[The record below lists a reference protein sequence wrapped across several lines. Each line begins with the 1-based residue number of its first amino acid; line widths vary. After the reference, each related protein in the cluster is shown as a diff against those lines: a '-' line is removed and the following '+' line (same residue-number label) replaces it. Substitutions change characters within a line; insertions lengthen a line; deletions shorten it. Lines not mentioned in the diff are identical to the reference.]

1 MRDSLCVGRAVEKNG
16 VRQSLDALG
25 SLKAL
30 MGQKREQDIVRF
42 GKMGGRSYNLECSP
56 HCEEPLTHIR

>member
-1 MRDSLCVGRAVEKNG
+1 MLEELLRKTG

-42 GKMGGRSYNLECSP
+42 GKTGERLYHLECSP